1 MLLRRIGRE
10 GQGPGEFLSLYSLA
24 WVGDTLLALDF
35 GNGRIGELSP
45 QGEWLGTRPA
55 PGRVS
60 GPASMLRLYAVS
72 DTQVYQWSIKQV
84 DGQVRRTWVEQG
96 IGGVGEEWVQQT
108 PTPPEPTTVV
118 CDRPDGAIS
127 FFDVPF
133 GGKMLEHPAGAGD
146 TWVAWSPDYQLA
158 LVAPDGDTLR
168 LVERAWDPLPILD
181 AEWDSATVEFDD
193 FREEWPDAGCRP
205 SAPPRPKM
213 KTALRNL
220 LVDTE
225 GRLWVEVY
233 TKTDRVG
240 GVRSLGRPAGSGRGI
255 PVRRARRT
263 FDPTRARGPGCRET
277 RWACSVP
284 TRRGCGSPGESG
296 LGRGNTGAD
305 RHPGDQPAHVSGP
318 AFRSARG
325 ARPQA
330 PRVVAG
336 VAVTVQAAHFL
347 EELRTGFPQAFPSI
361 LGLRPW
367 STAAFVLFNVAWL
380 CVWCLAL
387 LEAPRGHRLAEWPLW
402 FLGLAMTVNGV
413 AHPLLAVGAGGYFP
427 GLWTSIPSAIVGVV
441 LLRELT
447 RVSRVRA
454 AQAS

>member
-1 MLLRRIGRE
+1 MASWALVGCGSWVLVGCSDAGDGAPTSTLAHRTDTVGGITVMHSSGRAPEWTLEPLLSLGSEAAVGDPAPDEFGQITSVVTDDDGDLWVADAQNHEIRVFAPDGALLRRIGRE

-96 IGGVGEEWVQQT
+96 IDGVGEEWVQQT
-108 PTPPEPTTVV
+108 PTAPEPTTVV

-181 AEWDSATVEFDD
+181 AEWDSATVEFED

-205 SAPPRPKM
+205 SAPPRPEM

-225 GRLWVEVY
+225 GRLWVEIY
-233 TKTDRVG
+233 TETGTAWEVFDPSGALRGRVEG
-240 GVRSLGRPAGSGRGI
+240 FSYDERVAPSIRQGLVAWVSRDSLGVQRAHTARVRESGR
-255 PVRRARRT
+255 
-263 FDPTRARGPGCRET
+263 E
-277 RWACSVP
+277 
-284 TRRGCGSPGESG
+284 
-296 LGRGNTGAD
+296 
-305 RHPGDQPAHVSGP
+305 
-318 AFRSARG
+318 
-325 ARPQA
+325 
-330 PRVVAG
+330 
-336 VAVTVQAAHFL
+336 
-347 EELRTGFPQAFPSI
+347 
-361 LGLRPW
+361 
-367 STAAFVLFNVAWL
+367 
-380 CVWCLAL
+380 
-387 LEAPRGHRLAEWPLW
+387 
-402 FLGLAMTVNGV
+402 
-413 AHPLLAVGAGGYFP
+413 
-427 GLWTSIPSAIVGVV
+427 
-441 LLRELT
+441 
-447 RVSRVRA
+447 
-454 AQAS
+454 

>member
-1 MLLRRIGRE
+1 MARRTMASWALVGCGSWVLVGCSDAGDGAPTSTLAHRTDTVGGIAVMHSSGRAPEWTLEPLLSLGSEAAVGDPAPDEFGQITSVVTDDDGDLWVADAQNHEIRVFAPDGVLLRRIGRE

-127 FFDVPF
+127 FFDIPF
-133 GGKMLEHPAGAGD
+133 GGKMLEHPSGAGN

-181 AEWDSATVEFDD
+181 AEWDSATVEFED

-205 SAPPRPKM
+205 SAPPRPEM

-233 TKTDRVG
+233 TKTGTAWEVFAPSGALRGWVEGFPYDERVAPSIRHG
-240 GVRSLGRPAGSGRGI
+240 LVAWVSRDSLGVQRAHVARVRESGR
-255 PVRRARRT
+255 
-263 FDPTRARGPGCRET
+263 E
-277 RWACSVP
+277 
-284 TRRGCGSPGESG
+284 
-296 LGRGNTGAD
+296 
-305 RHPGDQPAHVSGP
+305 
-318 AFRSARG
+318 
-325 ARPQA
+325 
-330 PRVVAG
+330 
-336 VAVTVQAAHFL
+336 
-347 EELRTGFPQAFPSI
+347 
-361 LGLRPW
+361 
-367 STAAFVLFNVAWL
+367 
-380 CVWCLAL
+380 
-387 LEAPRGHRLAEWPLW
+387 
-402 FLGLAMTVNGV
+402 
-413 AHPLLAVGAGGYFP
+413 
-427 GLWTSIPSAIVGVV
+427 
-441 LLRELT
+441 
-447 RVSRVRA
+447 
-454 AQAS
+454 